1 MTNADAIS
9 KALTSSDLS
18 AGGYLNPEQST
29 KFIRGILDQPTLLNS
44 CRQVIINGEN
54 KKIEKIGFGSRILRA
69 ATEGTALSSS
79 DYAEP
84 SFGKV
89 ELSTKECIA
98 EVRISYDTLENN
110 IEGANLKNTIMSMI
124 QQRVALDL
132 EELLLNGDTTSADAY
147 LATLNG
153 ILKKANTH
161 VVDAAGANIGLGVFT
176 NMINSVPGKYIR
188 NAAEWGIYV
197 SRNTDLAWKNQ
208 IAARNT
214 VAGDRFLLENANATA
229 LGFQLKPT
237 AMMPEYSKTT
247 GTGNEAVTTT
257 GYTKALFTNPKN
269 IIAGFTRRIQLE
281 QDKDISK
288 REHIIV
294 VTLKVDFALEEADA
308 AATVIDLKPAFTS
321 AS

>member
-9 KALTSSDLS
+9 KALTSSDLQ

-29 KFIRGILDQPTLLNS
+29 KFIRGVLDQPTLLKS
-44 CRQVIINGEN
+44 CRQVLINGEN
-54 KKIEKIGFGSRILRA
+54 KKIEKIGFGSRILRPGVEA
-69 ATEGTALSSS
+69 TALTE
-79 DYAEP
+79 DQYAKP

-124 QQRVALDL
+124 QSRVALDL
-132 EELLLNGDTTSADAY
+132 EELLIQGDTASDDPY
-147 LATLNG
+147 LAVLDG
-153 ILKKANTH
+153 VLKKADKH
-161 VVDAAGANIGLGVFT
+161 VIDAAQANISLGNLT
-176 NMINSVPGKYIR
+176 QLIQGVPSKYIR

-197 SRNTDLAWKNQ
+197 SRNADLAWKNQ

-229 LGFQLKPT
+229 LGFQMRPA
-237 AMMPEYSKTT
+237 AMMPELN
-247 GTGNEAVTTT
+247 GVTS
-257 GYTKALFTNPKN
+257 ALFTNPQN
-269 IIAGFTRRIQLE
+269 IVAGFTRRVQLE

-294 VTLKVDFALEEADA
+294 VTMKVDFALEEADA
-308 AATVIDLKPAFTS
+308 AAKLINLKPTFATV
-321 AS
+321 